1 MRRKP
6 PPSGSDRPVKGS
18 GLDRKQPQSDKDKA
32 ARAALKALE
41 KARKAAQKA
50 EKPLTEWEDEFLT
63 SVEGALKTY
72 GRAFSDPDKGAPGT
86 VLSLRQGLK
95 LKEIRKKSAP
105 NPPTEKVRR
114 SGFSRKP
121 DTVAKPK
128 PWIRDDTPPEEAE

>member
-6 PPSGSDRPVKGS
+6 PPPGSDRPLKGS
-18 GLDRKQPQSDKDKA
+18 GLDRKSSQSDKDKA

-95 LKEIRKKSAP
+95 LKEIRKKSDP
-105 NPPTEKVRR
+105 KPLDDKTRR
-114 SGFSRKP
+114 SGFSRK
-121 DTVAKPK
+121 TVKGTKAK
-128 PWIRDDTPPEEAE
+128 PWIRDDTPPEETE